1 MKKRASFA
9 GTAVCTAVLM
19 FAQAGPAGA
28 AVHQSGLHFGAV
40 QFDGPGT
47 DLPRTNSKLNA
58 EYVDLHN
65 NTGQAVQMRGYTV
78 KTTAGA
84 LYTFPAF
91 TLAAWKTVRLKNG
104 QGSNTAATVFRK
116 RDTFWFNNS
125 SGSLTLT
132 APGGAKKDTC
142 AWKAN
147 GRGYT
152 TCH

>member
-1 MKKRASFA
+1 Q
-9 GTAVCTAVLM
+9 L
-19 FAQAGPAGA
+19 
-28 AVHQSGLHFGAV
+28 
-40 QFDGPGT
+40 
-47 DLPRTNSKLNA
+47 
-58 EYVDLHN
+58 
-65 NTGQAVQMRGYTV
+65 RGYTL

-91 TLAAWKTVRLKNG
+91 TLGAWKTVRLKNG

-116 RDTFWFNNS
+116 KDTFWFNNS

-132 APGGAKKDTC
+132 TPGGAKKDTC
-142 AWKAN
+142 SWKAN

>member
-1 MKKRASFA
+1 M
-9 GTAVCTAVLM
+9 
-19 FAQAGPAGA
+19 
-28 AVHQSGLHFGAV
+28 HQSGLHFGAV

>member
-1 MKKRASFA
+1 MFT
-9 GTAVCTAVLM
+9 GTVVCTAVLIVS
-19 FAQAGPAGA
+19 QAATAGA
-28 AVHQSGLHFGAV
+28 AVHQGGLHFGALL
-40 QFDGPGT
+40 FDGPGA

-65 NTGQAVQMRGYTV
+65 NTGQALHLRGYTV
-78 KTTAGA
+78 KTAAGA

-91 TLAAWKTVRLKNG
+91 TLAAWKTVRLKSG
-104 QGSNTAATVFRK
+104 QGSSTAATVFRQK
-116 RDTFWFNNS
+116 DTFWFNNS
-125 SGSLTLT
+125 SGALTLT
-132 APGGAKKDTC
+132 APGRAKKDTC